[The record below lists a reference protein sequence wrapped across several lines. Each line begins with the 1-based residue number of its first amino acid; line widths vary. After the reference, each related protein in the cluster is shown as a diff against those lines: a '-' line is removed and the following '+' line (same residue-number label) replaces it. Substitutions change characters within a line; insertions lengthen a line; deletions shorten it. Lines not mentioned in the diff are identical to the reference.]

1 MTDGDDPTGEAAVAR
16 LRDLGTAWWVAAVV
30 FFGVGD
36 AATTAFG
43 VHAGRAAEA
52 SPVVAWLLADYGPAV
67 MVPMKAVTFAVF
79 WAGWRLTPPP
89 YRIGYPVGLTVV
101 GTVATGWNVA
111 VLALA

>member
-1 MTDGDDPTGEAAVAR
+1 MTDGDGSTGEAVVAG
-16 LRDLGTAWWVAAVV
+16 LRKRRTAWWVAAVV
-30 FFGVGD
+30 LFGVGD

-43 VHAGRAAEA
+43 VHTGRAAEA
-52 SPVVAWLLADYGPAV
+52 SPVVAWLLAGYGPAV
-67 MVPMKAVTFAVF
+67 MFPMKAVTFGVF

-101 GTVATGWNVA
+101 GAVATGWNVA